1 MQRDMFRMNHKS
13 LRPVELVD
21 EETDKTEMIYVEY
34 VKENQFNAYYKDEN
48 GFLVSILLDAQVE
61 MNDDR
66 PDDLIV
72 RTASE
77 TFKVDFYMDK
87 ADKITQLDY
96 EGAPLSIVS
105 DSFYMQSLTHYLVT
119 VVCQREEA
127 RDGGRCSE

>member
-105 DSFYMQSLTHYLVT
+105 DDFI
-119 VVCQREEA
+119 
-127 RDGGRCSE
+127 